1 MKKVTIKDHTW
12 DALYFK
18 KGYYFIVTKEELKQF
33 DYDKETHT
41 FTVDSKEYTWDC
53 EVIEAF
59 NRVEH
64 ILKHMIEFNI
74 HRFETYEDTLVS
86 IRLYEKSA

>member
-12 DALYFK
+12 AALYFK

-33 DYDKETHT
+33 DYDKEKHT
-41 FTVDSKEYTWDC
+41 FYVDSKEHTWDC
-53 EVIEAF
+53 EVIDAF